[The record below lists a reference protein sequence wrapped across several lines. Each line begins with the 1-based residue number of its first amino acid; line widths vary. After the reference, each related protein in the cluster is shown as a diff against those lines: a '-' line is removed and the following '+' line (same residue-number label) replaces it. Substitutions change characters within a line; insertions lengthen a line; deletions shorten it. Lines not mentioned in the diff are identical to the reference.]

1 MGNICI
7 IGPRQSGKTTY
18 LAALA
23 YLPELQL
30 KTTGKSPF
38 KITAVGE
45 DGKKLSESAENILT
59 EGLRF
64 EPTFVGGTIKTIE
77 DLPFYSFK
85 LEAKNN
91 KFQKTKEIYLTVR
104 DYPGE
109 VFHEIINPNIETM
122 VHKEFIEECLAKDVT
137 GCLILFTGLEKG
149 ADKFYRSVMAR
160 FLELMDVH
168 ERTNNLR
175 LAIAISKCERGEI
188 WPGRIDPE
196 TDLFGVHLP
205 RTLHLLREAIHPKN
219 LNFYATSAFGVLHR
233 NDPRPNRQ
241 LIEGDDGSKKSS
253 HTNSQEISKKEASIL
268 RQSENWRPY
277 NLIEPLYWLSQG

>member
-7 IGPRQSGKTTY
+7 IGPRASGKTTY
-18 LAALA
+18 LAALS
-23 YLPELQL
+23 YLPELQISRGN
-30 KTTGKSPF
+30 KNIF
-38 KITAVGE
+38 KVTPLGE
-45 DGKKLSESAENILT
+45 EGRQLAESAENIIVN
-59 EGLRF
+59 GVMF
-64 EPTFVGGTIKTIE
+64 EPTGYVLQVAETVD

-85 LEAKNN
+85 IEGKS
-91 KFQKTKEIYLTVR
+91 KIFQKNREIYLNVR

-109 VFHEIINPNIETM
+109 IFQAIIEPNLDKPI
-122 VHKEFIEECLAKDVT
+122 FQECIDEALAKDVD
-137 GCLILFTGLEKG
+137 GCLILFTALEKG
-149 ADKFYRSVMAR
+149 ADKFYRSVMSR

-196 TDLFGVHLP
+196 IDLFDVHLP
-205 RTLHLLREAIHPKN
+205 RTRALLRERLNPKN
-219 LNFYATSAFGVLHR
+219 LKFYATSAFGVLGK

-241 LIEGDDGSKKSS
+241 MISENKEG
-253 HTNSQEISKKEASIL
+253 SIL
-268 RQSENWRPY
+268 RQEENWRPY